1 MINDGIKRVRRGA
14 PPSPLFLF
22 QEESSMNT
30 INAINS
36 SIGSMAMD
44 GHKNTFFNTNVA
56 KVQQELAPAGAA
68 EVTDYL
74 EANLHD
80 VNETV
85 KQLQELSDMFL
96 GHTVKFSVNDEL
108 GRVIVEV
115 VDSSTNRVIRQ
126 IPSEDLQK
134 IQINLK
140 HTIGLLFDD
149 VI

>member
-1 MINDGIKRVRRGA
+1 M
-14 PPSPLFLF
+14 
-22 QEESSMNT
+22 
-30 INAINS
+30 NAINS
-36 SIGSMAMD
+36 INGSIGSMAMD
-44 GHKNTFFNTNVA
+44 GHNNTFFNTSVA
-56 KVQQELAPAGAA
+56 KIQQDLAPASAA
-68 EVTDYL
+68 EVSEYL
-74 EANLHD
+74 EANLHS

-96 GHTVKFSVNDEL
+96 GHTVKFNVNNEL

-134 IQINLK
+134 IQVNMK

>member
-1 MINDGIKRVRRGA
+1 
-14 PPSPLFLF
+14 
-22 QEESSMNT
+22 
-30 INAINS
+30 
-36 SIGSMAMD
+36 MD

-85 KQLQELSDMFL
+85 KQLQELSDMVL

-108 GRVIVEV
+108 GKVIVEV
-115 VDSSTNRVIRQ
+115 SPEFYRPTDVVNLLGD
-126 IPSEDLQK
+126 PSKARRELNWDPMKTSFEELVARMVEHDMKQVALERAEERMPLNQVEYLERGISK
-134 IQINLK
+134 
-140 HTIGLLFDD
+140 
-149 VI
+149 